1 MSTRLER
8 SDNMHLPAI
17 RINSAAFP
25 ADDVYPFNLQV
36 LRSTAEL
43 AFNTPVTFLIGE
55 NGSGKSTLLRAIATR
70 CGIHLWR
77 GQERRHFHINHHADQ
92 LYRCIETEWNSAR
105 VPGAFFESEMFR
117 NFAEMVD
124 DCAIVDPAMLD
135 YYGGESLMAK
145 SHGQYH
151 MAYFRNRYKI
161 EGLYFMD
168 EPENA
173 LSPRRQLELLEVLQE
188 MSSAGHAQ
196 FIIASHSPILLA
208 LPGATIYSLDHCPIQ
223 PVDYEETD
231 YYRIYRDFL
240 NDRGAFVKA

>member
-1 MSTRLER
+1 
-8 SDNMHLPAI
+8 MHLKSI
-17 RINSAAFP
+17 HISSEAFP
-25 ADDVYPFNLQV
+25 VDNVYPFNLPV
-36 LRSTAEL
+36 LQATRSVEFTS
-43 AFNTPVTFLIGE
+43 PVSFLIGE

-77 GQERRHFHINHHADQ
+77 GLERRRFHVNHHADQ
-92 LYRCIETEWNSAR
+92 LYRCLEVEWEGSR

-124 DCAIVDPAMLD
+124 DCAIADPAMLD
-135 YYGGESLMAK
+135 YYGGESLMTQ

-161 EGLYFMD
+161 EGLYFLD

-173 LSPRRQLELLEVLQE
+173 LSPRRQLELLELLGE
-188 MSSAGHAQ
+188 MSAAGHAQ

-208 LPGATIYSLDHCPIQ
+208 LPGAVIHSLDHCPIKQ
-223 PVDYEETD
+223 VEYQETD

-240 NDRGAFVKA
+240 NGIGSK